1 MKRPEKIIVLQRY
14 LQINVFFYKK
24 LVYKK
29 TLVKLFS

>member
-1 MKRPEKIIVLQRY
+1 MKRPEKITALQRY

-29 TLVKLFS
+29 L